1 MSIDLMI
8 SIFGWAAVLNY
19 TVLIIWFLMF
29 MLVRDWIYG
38 LHRKWFKLSDET
50 FDAIHYS
57 AMAFYKLGIFLFLL
71 GPYFAMKLVT

>member
-1 MSIDLMI
+1 
-8 SIFGWAAVLNY
+8 
-19 TVLIIWFLMF
+19 MF